1 MQSCK
6 KSSKK
11 ADAIGNQSVIVRFRA
26 AKPLHERLKYLAREE
41 EMSLAALVKRLV
53 LDSLKKFPSPQD

>member
-1 MQSCK
+1 MKSCK
-6 KSSKK
+6 KSLKK
-11 ADAIGNQSVIVRFRA
+11 GGNTGNQSAIVRFRA
-26 AKPLHERLKYLAREE
+26 SDVLHERLKYLAREE